1 MYTLPKDIV
10 EKGEITHIILNDVI
24 AYNEKSKKRLKRLES
39 YYLGKHDIFT
49 RKKDDSLKNNKVMIN
64 HAKYIT
70 DTNVGYLLG
79 NPVDY
84 QIGKDE
90 TTNKP
95 LYDIEPIIDAYKK
108 QTINDLDS
116 EIAKDV
122 SIFGYQYE
130 YVYANEDAEPRSC
143 EVDNTNAIIVYDDT
157 VEHNKLFGL
166 IYRPIYKG
174 KTFDYWEIIYVD
186 KKEKRTYKSYS
197 KSLQKVGK
205 VEPHAFGD
213 VPLILYKNNPEFLG
227 DYEPVIS
234 LIDAYNLLQ
243 SDRVNDKEQL
253 VDAILC
259 MYGMD
264 FDTEQAEELKASR
277 MLADLPVDGRVE
289 YLVKTLQEGDVD
301 ILRQN
306 LESDIHK
313 ISMVPNM
320 SDNNFVGNSSG
331 VAIRYK
337 LLAFEQ
343 NVKNKERYM
352 EKGLMERFKLYN
364 NFLTTKSLMSEVPIE
379 EVDAVFKR
387 NLPSNDF
394 EISQMINNLA
404 DYVDAETL
412 ISQLSFIKDASEIV
426 KLKQQEDEA
435 KPKSPYDLAFENNQI
450 GDANN
455 GNQAQNSVDESLE
468 NNKATVDDTLAS

>member
-1 MYTLPKDIV
+1 MYTLPKDA
-10 EKGEITHIILNDVI
+10 KITCQVLNDVI
-24 AYNEKSKKRLKRLES
+24 AYNEQYKGRFAMLEQ
-39 YYLGKHDIFT
+39 YYLGKHSILNRD
-49 RKKDDSLKNNKVMIN
+49 KDGRLKNNKVVVN

-84 QIGKDE
+84 QPSAE
-90 TTNKP
+90 H
-95 LYDIEPIIDAYKK
+95 DIEPLMDAYKK

-122 SIFGYQYE
+122 SIFGMQYE
-130 YVYANEDAEPRSC
+130 YVYANENAEPKSC
-143 EVDNTNAIIVYDDT
+143 EVDNKNTIIVYDDT

-166 IYRPIYKG
+166 IYRPIYEG
-174 KTFDYWEIIYVD
+174 KTFKYWEIIYVD
-186 KKEKRTYKSYS
+186 KSVKRVYKSFA
-197 KSLQKVGK
+197 KRLQQVGTE
-205 VEPHAFGD
+205 EPHAFGD
-213 VPLILYKNNPEFLG
+213 VPIICYKNNPEIMG
-227 DYEPVIS
+227 DFEPVIS

-259 MYGMD
+259 LYGMD
-264 FDTEQAEELKASR
+264 FDAEQAEMLRESR
-277 MLADLPVDGRVE
+277 MLANIPADGRVE

-301 ILRQN
+301 VLRQN
-306 LESDIHK
+306 LEADIHK

-343 NVKNKERYM
+343 NIKNKERYM

-364 NFLTTKSLMSEVPIE
+364 HFLFTQSKMAEVPVE
-379 EVDAVFKR
+379 DVDAVFKR

-404 DYVDAETL
+404 DFVDAETL

-426 KLKQQEDEA
+426 ELKAKEDEA
-435 KPKSPYDLAFENNQI
+435 KPKAAYDDAFSNNEMGDSNVAENEE
-450 GDANN
+450 DTEMVVD
-455 GNQAQNSVDESLE
+455 SVVS
-468 NNKATVDDTLAS
+468 

>member
-1 MYTLPKDIV
+1 MYTLPKDTP
-10 EKGEITHIILNDVI
+10 ITNQVLNDVI
-24 AYNEKSKKRLKRLES
+24 DYNERFKGRFEMLER
-39 YYLGKHDIFT
+39 YYLGKHSIFD
-49 RKKDDSLKNNKVMIN
+49 RNKDDRLSNNKVMVN

-84 QIGKDE
+84 QPSNGH
-90 TTNKP
+90 
-95 LYDIEPIIDAYKK
+95 DIEPLLDAYKK

-122 SIFGYQYE
+122 SIFGLQYE
-130 YVYANEDAEPRSC
+130 YVYANENAEPKSC
-143 EVDNTNAIIVYDDT
+143 ETDNKNTVIVYDDT

-166 IYRPIYKG
+166 IYRPIKKG
-174 KTFDYWEIIYVD
+174 ATFKYWEIIYVD
-186 KKEKRTYKSYS
+186 KRIKRVYKSYS
-197 KSLQKVGK
+197 KSLQQVGTDE
-205 VEPHAFGD
+205 VHAFGD
-213 VPLILYKNNPEFLG
+213 VPIICYKNNPEFLG
-227 DYEPVIS
+227 DFEPVIS

-243 SDRVNDKEQL
+243 SDRINDKEQL

-259 MYGMD
+259 LYGMD
-264 FDTEQAEELKASR
+264 FDAEQAEMLRESR
-277 MLADLPVDGRVE
+277 MLANLPVDGKVE
-289 YLVKTLQEGDVD
+289 YLIKTLQEGDVD

-306 LESDIHK
+306 IESDIHK

-343 NVKNKERYM
+343 NIKNKERYM

-364 NFLTTKSLMSEVPIE
+364 NFLFTQSKMALVPVE

-404 DYVDAETL
+404 DFVDAETL
-412 ISQLSFIKDASEIV
+412 ISQLSFIKDASEIIA
-426 KLKQQEDEA
+426 LKAKEDEA
-435 KPKSPYDLAFENNQI
+435 KPKPAFDDAFSANEAS
-450 GDANN
+450 DAN
-455 GNQAQNSVDESLE
+455 AEETTVAEEETETDE
-468 NNKATVDDTLAS
+468 V

>member
-1 MYTLPKDIV
+1 MYTLPRDTK
-10 EKGEITHIILNDVI
+10 ITYQILNDVI
-24 AYNEKSKKRLKRLES
+24 EYNEKYKDRYKKLEL
-39 YYLGKHDIFT
+39 YYLGKHDILSRT
-49 RKKDDSLKNNKVMIN
+49 KEDRLKNNKVMIN

-84 QIGKDE
+84 QVSEGY
-90 TTNKP
+90 N
-95 LYDIEPIIDAYKK
+95 IEAVLDAYKK

-122 SIFGYQYE
+122 SIFGLQYE
-130 YVYANEDAEPRSC
+130 YIYANEEAEPRSC
-143 EVDNTNAIIVYDDT
+143 EVDNKNTIIVYDNT

-166 IYRPIYKG
+166 IYRPVKKG
-174 KTFDYWEIIYVD
+174 DKLDYYEIIYVD
-186 KKEKRTYKSYS
+186 KQVKRVYKSYS
-197 KSLQKVGK
+197 KSLKQVGAE
-205 VEPHAFGD
+205 EPHAFGD
-213 VPLILYKNNPEFLG
+213 VPIICYKNNPELLG
-227 DYEPVIS
+227 DFEPVIS
-234 LIDAYNLLQ
+234 LIDAYNILQ

-264 FDTEQAEELKASR
+264 FDEDQAEMLRESR
-277 MLADLPVDGRVE
+277 MLANLPADGKVE

-306 LESDIHK
+306 LEADIHK

-343 NVKNKERYM
+343 NIKNKERYM

-364 NFLTTKSLMSEVPIE
+364 NFLITKSKMNEVPIE
-379 EVDAVFKR
+379 EVDAIFKR
-387 NLPSNDF
+387 NLPSNDL
-394 EISQMINNLA
+394 EISQMINNLG

-412 ISQLSFIKDASEIV
+412 VSQLSFIKNAKEIV
-426 KLKQQEDEA
+426 ELKKKEDES
-435 KPKSPYDLAFENNQI
+435 KPQDPYNLMFANNEI

-455 GNQAQNSVDESLE
+455 SAENTAEISNSVE
-468 NNKATVDDTLAS
+468 NKAEK

>member
-1 MYTLPKDIV
+1 MYTLSKDIV
-10 EKGEITHIILNDVI
+10 EKGKITNTILNDVI
-24 AYNEKSKKRLKRLES
+24 AYNEKYKKRYEMLEN
-39 YYLGKHDIFT
+39 YYLGKHNIFS
-49 RKKDDSLKNNKVMIN
+49 RVKEDRLKNNKVMIN

-70 DTNVGYLLG
+70 DTNIGYLLG

-84 QIGKDE
+84 QASDG
-90 TTNKP
+90 
-95 LYDIEPIIDAYKK
+95 YDIQAVLDAYKK

-122 SIFGYQYE
+122 SIFGLQYE
-130 YVYANEDAEPRSC
+130 YVYANENAEPRSC
-143 EVDNTNAIIVYDDT
+143 EVDNKNTIMVYDDT

-174 KTFDYWEIIYVD
+174 ETFKYWEIIYVD

-197 KSLQKVGK
+197 KSLQQVG
-205 VEPHAFGD
+205 VSEPHAFGD
-213 VPLILYKNNPEFLG
+213 VPLIQYKNNPEFLG
-227 DYEPVIS
+227 DFEPVIS

-264 FDTEQAEELKASR
+264 FDDEQAEMLRKSR
-277 MLADLPVDGRVE
+277 MLANIPSDGRVE

-306 LESDIHK
+306 IENDIHK

-320 SDNNFVGNSSG
+320 SDENFVGNSSG
-331 VAIRYK
+331 VAIKYK

-343 NVKNKERYM
+343 NIKNKERYM

-364 NFLTTKSLMSEVPIE
+364 NFLTTKSMMSEVPIE
-379 EVDAVFKR
+379 EVDAVFTR
-387 NLPSNDF
+387 NLPSNDY

-404 DYVDAETL
+404 DYIDAETL
-412 ISQLSFIKDASEIV
+412 ISQLSFVKDAKEIV
-426 KLKQQEDEA
+426 EAKKKEDEEN
-435 KPKSPYDLAFENNQI
+435 KPQNDYAFQQNEI
-450 GDANN
+450 PDANN
-455 GNQAQNSVDESLE
+455 VDTEE
-468 NNKATVDDTLAS
+468 VEEETEEV

>member
-1 MYTLPKDIV
+1 MYTLSKDIV
-10 EKGEITHIILNDVI
+10 EKGKITNTILNDVI
-24 AYNEKSKKRLKRLES
+24 AYNEKYKKRYEMLEN
-39 YYLGKHDIFT
+39 YYLGKHNIFS
-49 RKKDDSLKNNKVMIN
+49 RVKEDRLKNNKVMIN

-70 DTNVGYLLG
+70 DTNIGYLLG

-84 QIGKDE
+84 QASDG
-90 TTNKP
+90 
-95 LYDIEPIIDAYKK
+95 YDIQAVLDAYKK

-122 SIFGYQYE
+122 SIFGLQYE
-130 YVYANEDAEPRSC
+130 YVYANENAEPRSC
-143 EVDNTNAIIVYDDT
+143 EVDNKNTIMVYDDT

-174 KTFDYWEIIYVD
+174 ETFKYWEIIYVD

-197 KSLQKVGK
+197 KSLQQVG
-205 VEPHAFGD
+205 VSEPHAFGD
-213 VPLILYKNNPEFLG
+213 VPLIQYKNNPEFLG
-227 DYEPVIS
+227 DFEPVIS

-264 FDTEQAEELKASR
+264 FDDEQAEMLRESR
-277 MLADLPVDGRVE
+277 MLANIPSDGRVE

-306 LESDIHK
+306 IENDIHK

-320 SDNNFVGNSSG
+320 SDENFVGNSSG
-331 VAIRYK
+331 VAIKYK

-343 NVKNKERYM
+343 NIKNKERYM

-364 NFLTTKSLMSEVPIE
+364 NFLTTKSMMSEVPIE
-379 EVDAVFKR
+379 EVDAVFTR
-387 NLPSNDF
+387 NLPSNDY

-404 DYVDAETL
+404 DYIDAETL
-412 ISQLSFIKDASEIV
+412 ISQLSFVKDAKEIV
-426 KLKQQEDEA
+426 EAKKKEDEEN
-435 KPKSPYDLAFENNQI
+435 KPQNDYAFQQNEI
-450 GDANN
+450 PDANN
-455 GNQAQNSVDESLE
+455 VNTEEVEE
-468 NNKATVDDTLAS
+468 ETEEV

>member
-1 MYTLPKDIV
+1 MYTLPKDIQ
-10 EKGEITHIILNDVI
+10 ITNKVLNDVI
-24 AYNEKSKKRLKRLES
+24 RYNEQFIKRFKRLED
-39 YYLGKHDIFT
+39 YYIGKQDIT
-49 RKKDDSLKNNKVMIN
+49 SRTKDDRLKNNKVMIN

-84 QIGKDE
+84 QVDTK
-90 TTNKP
+90 K
-95 LYDIEPIIDAYKK
+95 YDIEPILDAYKK
-108 QTINDLDS
+108 QTINDLDM

-122 SIFGYQYE
+122 SIFGLQYE
-130 YVYANEDAEPRSC
+130 YVYTNQDAEPKSC
-143 EVDNTNAIIVYDDT
+143 EIDNRNAIIVYDDT

-166 IYRPIYKG
+166 IYREIKQGDKFSHY
-174 KTFDYWEIIYVD
+174 EIIYCDNKKIVNYESSD
-186 KKEKRTYKSYS
+186 KTLKKIGKESS
-197 KSLQKVGK
+197 
-205 VEPHAFGD
+205 HAFGD
-213 VPLILYKNNPEFLG
+213 VPMIQYKNNTEFLG
-227 DYEPVIS
+227 DFEPVIS

-264 FDTEQAEELKASR
+264 FDSEQADQLRDSR
-277 MLADLPVDGRVE
+277 MLSNLPTDGRVE

-306 LESDIHK
+306 LEADIHK

-343 NVKNKERYM
+343 NIKNKERYM

-364 NFLTTKSLMSEVPIE
+364 NYLVTKSKMTKSVPIE

-404 DYVDAETL
+404 DFVDSETL
-412 ISQLSFIKDASEIV
+412 ISQLSFIKDASDIV
-426 KLKQQEDEA
+426 EAKKKEDEA
-435 KPKSPYDLAFENNQI
+435 KPKTDPYDDLFKNNEI
-450 GDANN
+450 GDANVDKEN
-455 GNQAQNSVDESLE
+455 MDANSKDSKDIT
-468 NNKATVDDTLAS
+468 NDTVE

>member
-1 MYTLPKDIV
+1 MYTLPKNA
-10 EKGEITHIILNDVI
+10 KITNQVLNDVI
-24 AYNEKSKKRLKRLES
+24 AYNERYKKRFAMLEA
-39 YYLGKHDIFT
+39 YYLGKHGILD
-49 RKKDDSLKNNKVMIN
+49 RAKDDRLSNNKVVVN

-84 QIGKDE
+84 QPSEG
-90 TTNKP
+90 
-95 LYDIEPIIDAYKK
+95 YDIQPLLDAYKK

-122 SIFGYQYE
+122 SIFGMQYE
-130 YVYANEDAEPRSC
+130 YVYANESAEPKSC
-143 EVDNTNAIIVYDDT
+143 EVDNKNTIIVYDDT

-166 IYRPIYKG
+166 IYRPIYEGESFK
-174 KTFDYWEIIYVD
+174 YWEIIYVD
-186 KKEKRTYKSYS
+186 KLVKRVYKSYA
-197 KSLQKVGK
+197 KRLQQIGTE
-205 VEPHAFGD
+205 EPHAFGD
-213 VPLILYKNNPEFLG
+213 VPIICYKNNPEIMG
-227 DYEPVIS
+227 DFEPVIS

-259 MYGMD
+259 LYGMD
-264 FDTEQAEELKASR
+264 FNAEQADMLRESR
-277 MLADLPVDGRVE
+277 MLANIPTDGRVE

-301 ILRQN
+301 VLRQN
-306 LESDIHK
+306 IEADIHK

-343 NVKNKERYM
+343 NIKNKERYM

-364 NFLTTKSLMSEVPIE
+364 RFLTTQAKMDEVPIE
-379 EVDAVFKR
+379 EVDTVFKR

-426 KLKQQEDEA
+426 ALKAAEDEA
-435 KPKSPYDLAFENNQI
+435 KPKPAYDDAFNNNEM
-450 GDANN
+450 GDAN
-455 GNQAQNSVDESLE
+455 ADMDEDQE
-468 NNKATVDDTLAS
+468 NTEMAVDDAVS

>member
-1 MYTLPKDIV
+1 MYTLPKDT
-10 EKGEITHIILNDVI
+10 EITNQVLNDVI
-24 AYNEKSKKRLKRLES
+24 EYNERYKKRFEMLER
-39 YYLGKHDIFT
+39 YYLGKHDILE
-49 RKKDDSLKNNKVMIN
+49 RPKEGHLSNNKVVVN

-70 DTNVGYLLG
+70 DTNIGYLLG

-84 QIGKDE
+84 QTSE
-90 TTNKP
+90 E
-95 LYDIEPIIDAYKK
+95 YDIEALLDAYKK

-122 SIFGYQYE
+122 SIFGLQYE
-130 YVYANEDAEPRSC
+130 YVYANENAEPKSC
-143 EVDNTNAIIVYDDT
+143 EVDNKNTIIVYDDT

-174 KTFDYWEIIYVD
+174 ETFKYWEIIYVD
-186 KKEKRTYKSYS
+186 KNIKRVYKSFS
-197 KSLQKVGK
+197 KSLQQVGK
-205 VEPHAFGD
+205 DEMHAFGD
-213 VPLILYKNNPEFLG
+213 VPLICYKNNPEFLG
-227 DYEPVIS
+227 DFEPVLS

-259 MYGMD
+259 LYGMD
-264 FDTEQAEELKASR
+264 FDAEQAAMLRESR
-277 MLADLPVDGRVE
+277 MLANLPTDGKVE
-289 YLVKTLQEGDVD
+289 YLIKTLQEGDVD

-306 LESDIHK
+306 IENDIHK

-343 NVKNKERYM
+343 NIKNKERYM

-364 NFLTTKSLMSEVPIE
+364 HFLFTQSKMAEVPIE

-404 DYVDAETL
+404 DFVDAETL
-412 ISQLSFIKDASEIV
+412 ISQLSFIKDASEIIA
-426 KLKQQEDEA
+426 LKAKEDES
-435 KPKSPYDLAFENNQI
+435 KPKAAYDDAFSANEI
-450 GDANN
+450 PDAN
-455 GNQAQNSVDESLE
+455 GEQDADGIDE
-468 NNKATVDDTLAS
+468 DTETGVLN

>member
-1 MYTLPKDIV
+1 MYTLPKDA
-10 EKGEITHIILNDVI
+10 KITNQVLNDVI
-24 AYNEKSKKRLKRLES
+24 AYNEQYKKRFAMLEE
-39 YYLGKHDIFT
+39 YYLGKHSILD
-49 RKKDDSLKNNKVMIN
+49 RSKDDRLSNNKVVVN

-84 QIGKDE
+84 QPSEG
-90 TTNKP
+90 
-95 LYDIEPIIDAYKK
+95 YDIEPLLDAYKK

-122 SIFGYQYE
+122 SIFGMQYE
-130 YVYANEDAEPRSC
+130 YVYANEAAEPKSC
-143 EVDNTNAIIVYDDT
+143 EVDNKNTIIVYDDT

-166 IYRPIYKG
+166 IYRPIYEG
-174 KTFDYWEIIYVD
+174 STFKYWEIIYVD
-186 KKEKRTYKSYS
+186 KNVKRTYKSFA
-197 KSLQKVGK
+197 KRLQQVGAE
-205 VEPHAFGD
+205 EPHAFGD
-213 VPLILYKNNPEFLG
+213 VPIICYKNNPEIMG
-227 DYEPVIS
+227 DFEPVIS

-259 MYGMD
+259 LYGMD
-264 FDTEQAEELKASR
+264 FDEEQADMLKESR
-277 MLADLPVDGRVE
+277 MLANIPTDGRVE

-301 ILRQN
+301 VLRQN
-306 LESDIHK
+306 IEADIHK

-343 NVKNKERYM
+343 NIKNKERYM

-364 NFLTTKSLMSEVPIE
+364 RFLVTKSKMAEVPIE

-404 DYVDAETL
+404 DHVDKETL

-426 KLKQQEDEA
+426 KLKAAEDEA
-435 KPKSPYDLAFENNQI
+435 KPAPAYDDAFNNNEM
-450 GDANN
+450 GDANVAESEEN
-455 GNQAQNSVDESLE
+455 TEMAVD
-468 NNKATVDDTLAS
+468 ATVS

>member
-1 MYTLPKDIV
+1 MYTLPKDT
-10 EKGEITHIILNDVI
+10 KITCQILNDVI
-24 AYNEKSKKRLKRLES
+24 AYNELLKKRFDRLEA
-39 YYLGKHDIFT
+39 YYLGMHDILA
-49 RKKDDSLKNNKVMIN
+49 RDKDGRLKNNKVVVN

-84 QIGKDE
+84 QPSEGH
-90 TTNKP
+90 
-95 LYDIEPIIDAYKK
+95 DIEPLLDAYKK
-108 QTINDLDS
+108 QTINDLDT

-122 SIFGYQYE
+122 SIFGMQYE
-130 YVYANEDAEPRSC
+130 YVYANENAEPKSC
-143 EVDNTNAIIVYDDT
+143 EVDNRNAIIVYDDT

-166 IYRPIYKG
+166 IYRPIKEG
-174 KTFDYWEIIYVD
+174 NTFKYWEIIYVD
-186 KKEKRTYKSYS
+186 KQIKRTYKSFS
-197 KSLQKVGK
+197 KRLQQVG
-205 VEPHAFGD
+205 VDEPHAFGD
-213 VPLILYKNNPEFLG
+213 VPLICYKNNPECMG

-259 MYGMD
+259 LYGMD
-264 FDTEQAEELKASR
+264 FDAEQADMLRESR
-277 MLADLPVDGRVE
+277 MLANIPADGKVE
-289 YLVKTLQEGDVD
+289 YLVKTLQEADVD
-301 ILRQN
+301 VLRQN
-306 LESDIHK
+306 IEADIHK

-320 SDNNFVGNSSG
+320 SDENFMGNSSG

-364 NFLTTKSLMSEVPIE
+364 HFLFTQSKMAEVPIE

-394 EISQMINNLA
+394 EISQMINNLV
-404 DYVDAETL
+404 DLVDAETL
-412 ISQLSFIKDASEIV
+412 LSQLSFIKDASEIV
-426 KLKQQEDEA
+426 ALKAKEDEA
-435 KPKSPYDLAFENNQI
+435 RPKAAYDEAFSNNEM
-450 GDANN
+450 GDANV
-455 GNQAQNSVDESLE
+455 GKNQE
-468 NNKATVDDTLAS
+468 DTEMAVGAVVS

>member
-1 MYTLPKDIV
+1 MYTLPKDT
-10 EKGEITHIILNDVI
+10 KITNQILNDVI
-24 AYNEKSKKRLKRLES
+24 DYNERYKERFNMLER
-39 YYLGKHDIFT
+39 YYLGRHGIFG
-49 RKKDDSLKNNKVMIN
+49 RNKDDKLSNNKVMVN

-70 DTNVGYLLG
+70 DTNTGYLLG

-84 QIGKDE
+84 QPSEG
-90 TTNKP
+90 
-95 LYDIEPIIDAYKK
+95 YDIEPLLDAYKK

-122 SIFGYQYE
+122 SIFGMQYE
-130 YVYANEDAEPRSC
+130 YVYANENAEPKSC
-143 EVDNTNAIIVYDDT
+143 ETDNKNTIIVYDDT

-166 IYRPIYKG
+166 IYRPIKKG
-174 KTFDYWEIIYVD
+174 ATFKYWEIIYVD
-186 KKEKRTYKSYS
+186 KQIKRVYKSYS
-197 KSLQKVGK
+197 KSLQQVGTD
-205 VEPHAFGD
+205 EPHAFGD
-213 VPLILYKNNPEFLG
+213 VPIICYKNNPELMG

-243 SDRVNDKEQL
+243 SDRINDKEQL
-253 VDAILC
+253 VDAILLF
-259 MYGMD
+259 YGMD
-264 FDTEQAEELKASR
+264 FDEEQADQLGANR
-277 MLADLPVDGRVE
+277 MLANLPTDGKVE
-289 YLVKTLQEGDVD
+289 YLTKTLQEGDVD
-301 ILRQN
+301 ILRKSI
-306 LESDIHK
+306 EADIHK

-320 SDNNFVGNSSG
+320 SDVNFVGNSSG

-343 NVKNKERYM
+343 NIKNKERYM

-364 NFLTTKSLMSEVPIE
+364 HFLFTQSKMEEVPVE

-404 DYVDAETL
+404 DFVDAETL

-426 KLKQQEDEA
+426 ELKAKEEES
-435 KPKSPYDLAFENNQI
+435 KPKGSYDDAFSANETE
-450 GDANN
+450 DANN
-455 GNQAQNSVDESLE
+455 VEE
-468 NNKATVDDTLAS
+468 NNAGTESDTENLDTVLS

>member
-1 MYTLPKDIV
+1 MYTLPKNT
-10 EKGEITHIILNDVI
+10 KITNQVLNDVI
-24 AYNEKSKKRLKRLES
+24 EYNERYKKRYKMLAD
-39 YYLGKHDIFT
+39 YYIGKQAIMSRTKED
-49 RKKDDSLKNNKVMIN
+49 RLKNNKVMIN

-84 QIGKDE
+84 QVSKG
-90 TTNKP
+90 
-95 LYDIEPIIDAYKK
+95 YDIQPLLDAYKK

-122 SIFGYQYE
+122 SIFGLQYE
-130 YVYANEDAEPRSC
+130 YVYTNENAEPKSC
-143 EVDNTNAIIVYDDT
+143 EIDNQNAIIVYDDT

-174 KTFDYWEIIYVD
+174 ETFKYWEIIYCDD
-186 KKEKRTYKSYS
+186 KVIRTYKSYS
-197 KSLQKVGK
+197 KSLSQIGKDQDHKFGK
-205 VEPHAFGD
+205 VPM
-213 VPLILYKNNPEFLG
+213 IQYKNNPEFLG
-227 DYEPVIS
+227 DFEPVIS

-259 MYGMD
+259 LYGMD
-264 FDTEQAEELKASR
+264 FDSDQAEMLKDSR
-277 MLADLPVDGRVE
+277 MLANIPVDGRVE

-301 ILRQN
+301 VLRKN

-320 SDNNFVGNSSG
+320 SDENFVGNSSG

-352 EKGLMERFKLYN
+352 EKGLMERFELYN
-364 NFLTTKSLMSEVPIE
+364 NYLVAISKMSEVPLE
-379 EVDAVFKR
+379 EVDAVFTR
-387 NLPSNDF
+387 NLPSNDY
-394 EISQMINNLA
+394 EVSQMINNLA
-404 DYVDAETL
+404 DFVDSETL

-426 KLKQQEDEA
+426 EAKKKEDED
-435 KPKSPYDLAFENNQI
+435 KPKDPYDDLFKDNQI
-450 GDANN
+450 GDANVE
-455 GNQAQNSVDESLE
+455 GQAQKDMD
-468 NNKATVDDTLAS
+468 NNTQNTFDDTLNK

>member
-1 MYTLPKDIV
+1 MYTLSKDT
-10 EKGEITHIILNDVI
+10 KITNSVLNDVI
-24 AYNEKSKKRLKRLES
+24 NYNEKYKDRLKKLGN
-39 YYLGKHDIFT
+39 YYIGKHDIFNRT
-49 RKKDDSLKNNKVMIN
+49 KENDGAKNNKVMIN

-84 QIGKDE
+84 QVGKNEDG
-90 TTNKP
+90 TPSFN
-95 LYDIEPIIDAYKK
+95 IEPLLDAYKK
-108 QTINDLDS
+108 QTINDLDT

-130 YVYANEDAEPRSC
+130 YVYANEDSEPRSC
-143 EVDNTNAIIVYDDT
+143 EIDNENAVIVYDDT
-157 VEHNKLFGL
+157 VEHKKLFGL

-174 KTFDYWEIIYVD
+174 DKFDYWDIIFVDDKQEIH
-186 KKEKRTYKSYS
+186 YKSNDKTLKKDGEPKDHS
-197 KSLQKVGK
+197 FGK
-205 VEPHAFGD
+205 
-213 VPLILYKNNPEFLG
+213 VPLICYKNNPEILG
-227 DYEPVIS
+227 DFEPVVS

-264 FDTEQAEELKASR
+264 FDDEQAEMLKGSR
-277 MLADLPVDGRVE
+277 MLANIPADGRVE
-289 YLVKTLQEGDVD
+289 YLIKQLNETEVDVLRKTLET
-301 ILRQN
+301 
-306 LESDIHK
+306 DIHK

-320 SDNNFVGNSSG
+320 SDVNFVGNSSG

-343 NVKNKERYM
+343 NIKNKERYM
-352 EKGLMERFKLYN
+352 EKGLMERFELYN
-364 NFLTTKSLMSEVPIE
+364 RFLVTMSKMEEVPIE

-394 EISQMINNLA
+394 EISQMINNLS
-404 DYVDAETL
+404 DLVDTETL

-426 KLKQQEDEA
+426 ELKKKEDEA
-435 KPKSPYDLAFENNQI
+435 KPSDPYDDLFKQNEI
-450 GDANN
+450 GDANVEEN
-455 GNQAQNSVDESLE
+455 SDNNNQDNQMDINNAINS
-468 NNKATVDDTLAS
+468 

>member
-1 MYTLPKDIV
+1 MYTLPKDT
-10 EKGEITHIILNDVI
+10 KITNQILNDVI
-24 AYNEKSKKRLKRLES
+24 EYNEKFTDRFKKLGE
-39 YYLGKHDIFT
+39 YYLGKHAIFN
-49 RKKDDSLKNNKVMIN
+49 RQKEDNGAKNNKVMVN

-84 QIGKDE
+84 QVGKDE
-90 TTNKP
+90 EKGEP
-95 LYDIEPIIDAYKK
+95 LYDIQPVLDAYKK

-116 EIAKDV
+116 ELAKDI
-122 SIFGYQYE
+122 SIFGMQYE
-130 YVYANEDAEPRSC
+130 YVYADSNAEPKSC
-143 EVDNTNAIIVYDDT
+143 EIDNCNAIIVYDDT

-166 IYRPIYKG
+166 IYRPINKG
-174 KTFDYWEIIYVD
+174 DSFKYWEIIYCD
-186 KKEKRTYKSYS
+186 KTEIRTYKSYS
-197 KSLQKVGK
+197 KSLQQVGK
-205 VEPHAFGD
+205 SEPHAFGD
-213 VPLILYKNNPEFLG
+213 VPLIQYKNNPEVLG
-227 DYEPVIS
+227 DFEPVIS

-259 MYGMD
+259 MYGID
-264 FDTEQAEELKASR
+264 FDDEQAEMLKSSR
-277 MLADLPVDGRVE
+277 MLADIPTDGKVE

-306 LESDIHK
+306 LENDIHK

-320 SDNNFVGNSSG
+320 SDENFVGNASG

-343 NVKNKERYM
+343 NIKNKERYM

-364 NFLTTKSLMSEVPIE
+364 HFLATKSLMEEIPIE

-387 NLPSNDF
+387 NLPSNDY
-394 EISQMINNLA
+394 EISQMINNLS
-404 DYVDAETL
+404 DYLCAETL
-412 ISQLSFIKDASEIV
+412 VSQLSFV
-426 KLKQQEDEA
+426 KNANEEVELKKIEDESN
-435 KPKSPYDLAFENNQI
+435 PPDPYSTAFANNEI
-450 GDANN
+450 EDANN
-455 GNQAQNSVDESLE
+455 QLFSTNDESIE
-468 NNKATVDDTLAS
+468 QSKE